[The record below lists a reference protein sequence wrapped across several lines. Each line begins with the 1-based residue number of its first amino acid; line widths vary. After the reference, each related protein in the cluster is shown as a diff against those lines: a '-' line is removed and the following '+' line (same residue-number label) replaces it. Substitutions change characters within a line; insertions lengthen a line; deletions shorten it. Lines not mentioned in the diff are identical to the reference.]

1 MPVATTLYSYTAL
14 ATGHTVGSSSK
25 PVSAVLQ
32 QLMDKYQLTT
42 FQVNHAILQ
51 KDVSYLAAYFD
62 DDVELYVDAMEL
74 SPSEKSGVM
83 LRRLESNHLATIMCL
98 NIWKIN
104 KRLQATFRALL
115 EMLIKLK
122 KEAIADEVCQ
132 YIKVSVCVYVKL
144 F

>member
-1 MPVATTLYSYTAL
+1 MFLYTAP
-14 ATGHTVGSSSK
+14 ATGHTIGSSSK

-42 FQVNHAILQ
+42 AQVDHEIQRTDLPI
-51 KDVSYLAAYFD
+51 LAAYF

-74 SPSEKSGVM
+74 TNSEKIDI
-83 LRRLESNHLATIMCL
+83 LKAESNHLAMIVCL
-98 NIWKIN
+98 NIWKS
-104 KRLQATFRALL
+104 KKLSQATFSVLL

-122 KEAIADEVCQ
+122 KEAIADDICQ